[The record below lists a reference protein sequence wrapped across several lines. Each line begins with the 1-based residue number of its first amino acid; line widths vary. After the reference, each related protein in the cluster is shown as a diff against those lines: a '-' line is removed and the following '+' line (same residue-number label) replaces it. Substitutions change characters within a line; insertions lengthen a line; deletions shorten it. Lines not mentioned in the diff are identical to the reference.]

1 MGKGHLMKQKVMS
14 NMAVTPLKGG
24 ATMVRGLTGR
34 VAELA
39 MNLARLLGSPGIGL
53 GQILDEAMV
62 TATQEGGG
70 GTHLSCGFGVKP

>member
-39 MNLARLLGSPGIGL
+39 MNLARLLG
-53 GQILDEAMV
+53 